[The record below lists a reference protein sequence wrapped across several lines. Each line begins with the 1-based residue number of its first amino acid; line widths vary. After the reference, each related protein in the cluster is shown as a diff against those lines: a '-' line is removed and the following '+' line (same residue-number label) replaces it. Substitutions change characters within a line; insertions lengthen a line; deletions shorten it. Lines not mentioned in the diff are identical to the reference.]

1 MERQPPAGIMDR
13 GRLGHATPK
22 LVLFRNHTS
31 DPDVAIQYEA
41 MKAKLV
47 LASKDRQTS
56 QEVPF
61 DRPTITM
68 GRKPNNDLA
77 FNRPEISGNHAA
89 FLFENNDY
97 YVTDLGSTN
106 GTLLNGAQL
115 VAREKYKLQD
125 GDVITIAPY
134 TIQFVMEVESME
146 TMIEIPAEAI
156 PAAAKKVGSGTK
168 PDMGGSA
175 KKLSTGTEESKRD
188 DFIKEEPPPPPPP
201 APVEP
206 GAAPQPAPA
215 AAPAAP
221 QAQAAK
227 PAAQP
232 MTAPAPE
239 IASKTPSALTD
250 YLWLGIGAI
259 LVLIAIGLVVFIFVG
274 L

>member
-1 MERQPPAGIMDR
+1 
-13 GRLGHATPK
+13 
-22 LVLFRNHTS
+22 
-31 DPDVAIQYEA
+31 

-47 LASKDRQTS
+47 LTSKDRQTS

-89 FLFENNDY
+89 FLFENNEY

-115 VAREKYKLQD
+115 VAREKYNLQD

-134 TIQFVMEVESME
+134 SIQFVMESESME

-156 PAAAKKVGSGTK
+156 PAGAKKASSGTK
-168 PDMGGSA
+168 PDLGGSA
-175 KKLSTGTEESKRD
+175 RKISTGTEESRRE
-188 DFIKEEPPPPPPP
+188 DFIQEEPPPPPPAQAEAQP
-201 APVEP
+201 PPPEPVNEET
-206 GAAPQPAPA
+206 PAPA
-215 AAPAAP
+215 PSPQAPKQRPVAPVVAAAAPEV
-221 QAQAAK
+221 
-227 PAAQP
+227 
-232 MTAPAPE
+232 TA
-239 IASKTPSALTD
+239 KTPSALTD
-250 YLWLGIGAI
+250 YLWLGIGAL
-259 LVLIAIGLVVFIFVG
+259 LVLLAIGLVVFVFVS

>member
-1 MERQPPAGIMDR
+1 
-13 GRLGHATPK
+13 
-22 LVLFRNHTS
+22 
-31 DPDVAIQYEA
+31 

-47 LASKDRQTS
+47 LTSKDRQTS

-134 TIQFVMEVESME
+134 SIQFVMEVESME
-146 TMIEIPAEAI
+146 TMIEIPGEAI

-168 PDMGGSA
+168 PDMGAGA
-175 KKLSTGTEESKRD
+175 KKLSTGTEESRRD
-188 DFIKEEPPPPPPP
+188 DFLKEEPPPPPPP
-201 APVEP
+201 TPQAAPPAPV
-206 GAAPQPAPA
+206 PA
-215 AAPAAP
+215 ATPAAP
-221 QAQAAK
+221 RAE
-227 PAAQP
+227 
-232 MTAPAPE
+232 TPAPRSQQQSPTA
-239 IASKTPSALTD
+239 ASVAPELPPSKAPSAITD
-250 YLWLGIGAI
+250 YVWLGIGAI
-259 LVLIAIGLVVFIFVG
+259 LVLIAIGLVVFIFIG